1 MRHMTRETSRAAVRQ
16 APVASFVVEP
26 SDPAAG
32 RPVRLLDLS
41 FDPAGDGIALHAWD
55 FGDGATSVETKPTHT
70 YERDGE
76 YTVTL
81 HVTAR
86 DGRVGTATARVTV
99 STHDISVARITAPW
113 RARVGEEARVVVVVG
128 SRHRAEI
135 AQIELF
141 RQRGVREWQSVG
153 TQTRP
158 IPAGRSVEVPF
169 AVSFDDEDA
178 EVGHVTFGARA
189 TLVGAHDAS
198 PQDNALTSSP
208 TIVARGRR

>member
-1 MRHMTRETSRAAVRQ
+1 MTRETSRAAVRQ

-141 RQRGVREWQSVG
+141 RQRGVREWEPAG
-153 TQTRP
+153 TQTRQVP
-158 IPAGRSVEVPF
+158 PGRSVEVPF
-169 AVSFDDEDA
+169 TVSFDDEDA
-178 EVGHVTFGARA
+178 GVGHVTFGARA
-189 TLVGAHDAS
+189 TLVGAQDAS
-198 PQDNALTSSP
+198 PLDNTATSSP
-208 TIVARGRR
+208 TIVARAHPH

>member
-1 MRHMTRETSRAAVRQ
+1 MTRETSRAAVRQ

-141 RQRGVREWQSVG
+141 RQRGVREWEPAG
-153 TQTRP
+153 TQTRQVP
-158 IPAGRSVEVPF
+158 PGRSVEVPF
-169 AVSFDDEDA
+169 TVSFDDDDA
-178 EVGHVTFGARA
+178 EVGEVTFGARA
-189 TLVGAHDAS
+189 TVVGAHDAT
-198 PQDNALTSSP
+198 PENNAAISAP
-208 TIVARGRR
+208 TIVAR